1 MTSFC
6 ARTSWVNSHLLETKY
21 CLGER
26 NNTGHSIALRLH
38 NHSVTGGLVWW
49 AENRIAAQQRTDKT
63 FWDARNLYHFYFSTN
78 NEDVRGI
85 FLKQDTS
92 QTAKWCLILMAL
104 KPMSLGRLP
113 GSFLLPSP
121 PELSCLLSL
130 RLPLSV
136 EPLSRGRGEGI
147 LKHKDG
153 GLTAECSKTT
163 KPILERKEKKSIMDS
178 NCKCFQIS
186 VNISKHLY

>member
-1 MTSFC
+1 MPELHGLTVTYLKLSIV
-6 ARTSWVNSHLLETKY
+6 WGKEI
-21 CLGER
+21 
-26 NNTGHSIALRLH
+26 TGHSIALHLH
-38 NHSVTGGLVWW
+38 NYSVIGGLVWW
-49 AENRIAAQQRTDKT
+49 DENRITAQQRTDNT
-63 FWDARNLYHFYFSTN
+63 FWDARNLYHFYFSPN

-85 FLKQDTS
+85 FLRQDTS

-130 RLPLSV
+130 QLPLSV
-136 EPLSRGRGEGI
+136 ELLSRGRGEGI

-153 GLTAECSKTT
+153 GLTAYCSKTT
-163 KPILERKEKKSIMDS
+163 KPILKRKEKKYNGLQLQM
-178 NCKCFQIS
+178 FP
-186 VNISKHLY
+186 NISEYLKTFILK